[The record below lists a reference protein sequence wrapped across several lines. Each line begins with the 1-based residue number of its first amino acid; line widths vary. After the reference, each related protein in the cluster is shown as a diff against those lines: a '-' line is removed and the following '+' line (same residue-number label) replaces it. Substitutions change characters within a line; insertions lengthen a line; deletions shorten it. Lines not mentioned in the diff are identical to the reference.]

1 VRSMSSRDRKLILII
16 VPIVLFAAYWMLLL
30 KPKREEAAKLGTE
43 LTQQQQTRDDA
54 VAQANTVGSMKD
66 SFATDYVTLVR
77 LGKAIPENV
86 DMPSLLLQLD
96 RAARGT
102 HIDFGKI
109 QVGERASAAAASGAA
124 PAPASTTSG
133 AGNGSQPASAGGAQ
147 AQSAPG
153 KTSENAANNVN
164 NANAN
169 IANNQ
174 AANQAATNGQPA
186 PAAGATPPAG
196 GGAANTSSTPGLDTV
211 PLDFTFNG
219 HFFDLADF
227 FHRLKRFVYVAN
239 GSISVQGRLMTIDNL
254 QFATDQNDPK
264 KLTATVHATVYLA
277 PKDQGTTAGA
287 TPNGPAPAPAPAAG
301 APQPASGSAPAPSTP
316 PAATV
321 TP

>member
-1 VRSMSSRDRKLILII
+1 MSMSSRDRKLILII
-16 VPIVLFAAYWMLLL
+16 VPIVLLAAYWMLML
-30 KPKREEAAKLGTE
+30 KPKRDEAAKLGKE
-43 LTQQQQTRDDA
+43 LTEQRQTRDDA
-54 VAQANTVGSMKD
+54 VAQANTLGSMKD

-109 QVGERASAAAASGAA
+109 QVGERAAAAAASGAT
-124 PAPASTTSG
+124 PAPASTTPG

-169 IANNQ
+169 IAQNQ

-186 PAAGATPPAG
+186 PAAGAAPAG
-196 GGAANTSSTPGLDTV
+196 GGAARTSSAPGLDTV
-211 PLDFTFNG
+211 PLDFTFTG
-219 HFFDLADF
+219 RFFDLADF

-239 GSISVQGRLMTIDNL
+239 NSISVQGRLMTIDNL

-264 KLTATVHATVYLA
+264 KLAATVHATVYLA
-277 PKDQGTTAGA
+277 PKAEGTTAGA
-287 TPNGPAPAPAPAAG
+287 TPNGPAPAPAAG
-301 APQPASGSAPAPSTP
+301 APNAQPASGSTPAPSSP